1 MLAVINFPLLESYV
15 RWFGHV
21 HTPSTHLQRYF
32 NVVET
37 IEELVNVVEIGDKP
51 QSFQEV
57 AKDPHWI
64 NVMEQ
69 ENSSLAHNE
78 TWTLVNLLHGCW
90 LLSTKWVYHLK
101 ISNDNTLV
109 KDKAHLVSYEN
120 E

>member
-1 MLAVINFPLLESYV
+1 
-15 RWFGHV
+15 
-21 HTPSTHLQRYF
+21 
-32 NVVET
+32 
-37 IEELVNVVEIGDKP
+37 
-51 QSFQEV
+51 
-57 AKDPHWI
+57 
-64 NVMEQ
+64 MEQ